1 MKTIN
6 IYTEN
11 EIDILK
17 AFYKEK
23 VINKTLNSS
32 SPFKITDLVSEK
44 IKTKYQLMCIGYL
57 LKQPHI
63 IVKIDISSLCIENSL
78 LSPSEVLKD
87 QD

>member
-6 IYTEN
+6 LYTEN

-32 SPFKITDLVSEK
+32 APFKITDLVSEK
-44 IKTKYQLMCIGYL
+44 IKTKYQLMCIGHL

>member
-32 SPFKITDLVSEK
+32 SPFKITDLVSYEPERFF
-44 IKTKYQLMCIGYL
+44 G
-57 LKQPHI
+57 
-63 IVKIDISSLCIENSL
+63 
-78 LSPSEVLKD
+78 VLVNNRF
-87 QD
+87 